1 MVAVLEGLLQVAGL
15 ASLCLILLKSIISA
29 IQIMLANI
37 VNLIK
42 IMYGVRMKLIGS

>member
-1 MVAVLEGLLQVAGL
+1 MDEVLEGLLQVAGL

-29 IQIMLANI
+29 IQITPGNI

-42 IMYGVRMKLIGS
+42 FMYGVGMKLIGS